1 MVAGFLDGLVYM
13 QNFTHTADYTKNFS
27 PDSVFMGGPAY
38 CGYQA
43 WVDMRTLSS
52 PVLNHAD
59 NILCSVT
66 YSPPLLGFNNSAC
79 LACTAAT
86 LSYDTFFALSGIQN
100 AKFAQFFVLQNS
112 VDYALFF
119 KPTEAPTLQTAIHAW
134 SLFNGWGRLDEVTRW
149 IPRLSYPECLR
160 PLDHLIGRPGVA
172 WPRCQLSALSDMLSP
187 VYAHI
192 ADPLA
197 SIGQAWAP
205 PVDRLACHL
214 NGMTADQYHA
224 YCRALVGHPIADF
237 YSSVPSVVEPVQ
249 HIRWRGDVVPAD
261 SSSSQYRAQTF
272 SQFRL
277 KYGIVNGRPG
287 AHSRFLAEFA
297 AEDAEV
303 APSVLSRFVWPLV
316 RAVAYDVVCNYV
328 NLMLIKLLRMSL
340 SGFSIIYW
348 FPWLNFYSECLILQ
362 LIMIISL
369 YLFITSSNLYYL
381 TVYMLLNI
389 FLMGVFLA
397 FYNLEVLTGF
407 LLVVELTAFFII
419 VLFLLTLNF
428 EGSLVNRSKS
438 FASFSFVLLFA
449 YLFFL
454 FIFTRHHTPT
464 FLNAIEHW
472 DDYYEALNNDIM
484 NDIFGLYLSY
494 YSFNSPLFFLFG
506 CLIFL
511 ATLVCISLLRAIR
524 VYSQQNIVS
533 MEYIFKF
540 FKDLVGFDFLRK
552 QNMTQ
557 QNKRRAVTRLV
568 KFKKPEPKPV
578 DKKVK
583 DAPVEPTGKSAL

>member
-1 MVAGFLDGLVYM
+1 MQCRDFSSLTSPIVDGIEYGSSMVFGL
-13 QNFTHTADYTKNFS
+13 F
-27 PDSVFMGGPAY
+27 
-38 CGYQA
+38 
-43 WVDMRTLSS
+43 W
-52 PVLNHAD
+52 
-59 NILCSVT
+59 
-66 YSPPLLGFNNSAC
+66 
-79 LACTAAT
+79 
-86 LSYDTFFALSGIQN
+86 
-100 AKFAQFFVLQNS
+100 
-112 VDYALFF
+112 
-119 KPTEAPTLQTAIHAW
+119 
-134 SLFNGWGRLDEVTRW
+134 
-149 IPRLSYPECLR
+149 
-160 PLDHLIGRPGVA
+160 
-172 WPRCQLSALSDMLSP
+172 
-187 VYAHI
+187 
-192 ADPLA
+192 
-197 SIGQAWAP
+197 
-205 PVDRLACHL
+205 
-214 NGMTADQYHA
+214 
-224 YCRALVGHPIADF
+224 
-237 YSSVPSVVEPVQ
+237 
-249 HIRWRGDVVPAD
+249 
-261 SSSSQYRAQTF
+261 
-272 SQFRL
+272 
-277 KYGIVNGRPG
+277 
-287 AHSRFLAEFA
+287 
-297 AEDAEV
+297 
-303 APSVLSRFVWPLV
+303 
-316 RAVAYDVVCNYV
+316 
-328 NLMLIKLLRMSL
+328 MSL
-340 SGFSIIYW
+340 SGFSILYW
-348 FPWLNFYSECLILQ
+348 FPWLNFYSECLVLQ
-362 LIMIISL
+362 LVMIISL

-583 DAPVEPTGKSAL
+583 DEPAEPADKSVL